1 MKEPQNNEESKAPV
15 QLSVEERQRLA
26 WERTQKTRQENLQRQ
41 LKIIENF
48 LPAISSISTKLISS
62 HNAVSGLNETLQFL
76 MQEHFK
82 KLTLKEL
89 GAVEELDKYIAG
101 DPEAQSP
108 ENGNPEKVSKFQEM
122 KEIVIALGDWKIS
135 EINFALQWYSIQS
148 KQFIDRSLKDLD
160 LTELLTES
168 KKVLD
173 KQIEDE
179 KNRPIPSPFLDK

>member
-1 MKEPQNNEESKAPV
+1 
-15 QLSVEERQRLA
+15 
-26 WERTQKTRQENLQRQ
+26 
-41 LKIIENF
+41 
-48 LPAISSISTKLISS
+48 
-62 HNAVSGLNETLQFL
+62 

-101 DPEAQSP
+101 DPEAQKA

-122 KEIVIALGDWKIS
+122 KNIVVALGDWKIS

-148 KQFIDRSLKDLD
+148 KQFIDKSLVDLD
-160 LTELLTES
+160 LTDLLAES
-168 KKVLD
+168 KRVLD

-179 KNRPIPSPFLDK
+179 KNRPVPSPFLGK